1 MELNSSQEIL
11 DSIESQP
18 GVIGT
23 ILMLTGSGVT
33 IKTTLKDTEAAK
45 YSSIVSDFIK
55 RSKATVNSI
64 SPDDKIQCLRIRS
77 FKNEILIFPDKV
89 FTLIAIQDA
98 MVA

>member
-1 MELNSSQEIL
+1 MESTQEIL
-11 DSIESQP
+11 GSIESQP

-33 IKTTLKDTEAAK
+33 IKTSLKDTEAAK
-45 YSSIVSDFIK
+45 YSYIVSDFIK
-55 RSKATVNSI
+55 RSMKTVGSI

-89 FTLIAIQDA
+89 FTLIVIQDA

>member
-1 MELNSSQEIL
+1 METTQEIL

-33 IKTTLKDTEAAK
+33 IKTSLKDHEAAK

-55 RSKATVNSI
+55 RSMKTISSI

-89 FTLIAIQDA
+89 FTLVAIQDA

>member
-1 MELNSSQEIL
+1 METSQEIL

-23 ILMLTGSGVT
+23 ILMLTNSGVT
-33 IKTTLKDTEAAK
+33 IKTSLKDTEASK

-55 RSKATVNSI
+55 RSIKTINSI
-64 SPDDKIQCLRIRS
+64 SPDDKIQCLRLRS

-89 FTLIAIQDA
+89 FTLVAIQDA
-98 MVA
+98 MAA